1 MLRVPAIFRR
11 ALLTP
16 ALAALLVLAAGSAQ
30 ATPAGPTA
38 TLGRRGDV
46 TTTFGLKTDDLAQAV
61 AVQPD
66 GRIVAAGYSSGGSGS
81 GDSSFALLRYRPDG
95 TLDSTFGLDGKVT
108 TDFGAGG
115 STAQAVAVQ
124 PDGKIVAAGE
134 TVVTR
139 PDFDIAL
146 ARYNADGALDAGFGS
161 GGKVTATFGPTSDFA
176 GAVAVQPDGKIVLAG
191 ASGVPQQ
198 RDEAFALARFKPDGS
213 LDSGFGSAGMVTT
226 RFASPGD
233 EAAQALVLQPDG
245 KIVAVGSELVGSREG
260 PSDFALARYTP
271 EGVLDPTFGSGGK
284 VTTTFGS
291 ASDFANGA
299 VLQPDGK
306 IVVAG
311 YSFQGRVGPSA
322 FALARYMPDGSLDP
336 SFGSGGRV
344 MTDVGPDGTAWA
356 VALQRDGKIVAA
368 GTGRGVFALAR
379 YNPNG
384 SLDQSFGT
392 GGIVSTAVGTGDEA
406 LARAVAVQPEGKV
419 VVAGSTV
426 TCTYDDFTLARYTPA
441 GVLDRTFGS
450 NGKRCF
456 VPNVK
461 RMKLDA
467 AKRAIR
473 SRDCAVGPITRA
485 FSRAIPS
492 GRVVGQYPLGGRR
505 CDVKIK
511 VVLQVSKGMRAR
523 P

>member
-95 TLDSTFGLDGKVT
+95 TLDSTFGSGGKVT
-108 TDFGAGG
+108 TDFEAGG

-134 TVVTR
+134 RVVTR

-284 VTTTFGS
+284 VTTSFGS

-311 YSFQGRVGPSA
+311 YSFQGGSA
-322 FALARYMPDGSLDP
+322 RPRSRSLGTCPTARSIQA
-336 SFGSGGRV
+336 S
-344 MTDVGPDGTAWA
+344 
-356 VALQRDGKIVAA
+356 
-368 GTGRGVFALAR
+368 
-379 YNPNG
+379 
-384 SLDQSFGT
+384 
-392 GGIVSTAVGTGDEA
+392 
-406 LARAVAVQPEGKV
+406 ARA
-419 VVAGSTV
+419 
-426 TCTYDDFTLARYTPA
+426 
-441 GVLDRTFGS
+441 
-450 NGKRCF
+450 
-456 VPNVK
+456 
-461 RMKLDA
+461 
-467 AKRAIR
+467 
-473 SRDCAVGPITRA
+473 
-485 FSRAIPS
+485 
-492 GRVVGQYPLGGRR
+492 GG
-505 CDVKIK
+505 
-511 VVLQVSKGMRAR
+511 
-523 P
+523 